1 MILAKCDFSVSNDDL
16 SICLYIANQILIPC
30 RCADYVK
37 HLMELT
43 ESKEAAVEKAKSE
56 LEEKKEERM
65 ERRKK
70 KKAEEGDK
78 PAGDATAVDLKAK
91 DDAVAVM
98 QESDNE
104 SETSSL
110 TAFSSGEGAEDGNEG
125 SARRSKRTRATG
137 TSSPSD
143 DVDADGGKKI
153 KSNDKRKHGS
163 KSVPPASQKKVRLTP
178 SGNKSSSAAGDSFFS
193 DESGPGG
200 RNISLDKM
208 SSSVSEMTDSNQS
221 SSMAEIDTGAHDAD
235 RPTSSIS
242 STAAVGPP
250 RGESREKKHHHADVV
265 IKEKKSERK
274 GRKRKIAEAKEKT
287 SLDKDF
293 ELDYSEVFHTANVPQ
308 LIATPAGKVVTWNDF
323 FLRATGLSGEEAK
336 RLSIFSI
343 VQADKLSTLFELVA
357 NALKNGAT
365 KKKRKRKRSRQSGA
379 HRDESNPSSV
389 GSSVNKTLDGNSVAG
404 SAAASATTS
413 RTGSETSTASSNKA
427 VDYSA
432 VTLPCVPFQ
441 ATYPKVHVPTEKN
454 QSPDPKGAEAGDDAA
469 KDKSSDDEKVKA
481 DADLSIPLYMTVT
494 LMSDDDPRKRCFH
507 CVLTDTPST
516 STGKIGTITPELLA
530 MLFTVDDEEDHDED
544 EGGFCFSLTNTASN
558 SKANNGTTTLES
570 STKSSSAAETT
581 SEADGKVESQKKPIA
596 T

>member
-1 MILAKCDFSVSNDDL
+1 MNVL
-16 SICLYIANQILIPC
+16 SICLRIANQIPVPC

-43 ESKEAAVEKAKSE
+43 EAKEAAVEKAKSE
-56 LEEKKEERM
+56 LEEKKQERR
-65 ERRKK
+65 ESRKK

-78 PAGDATAVDLKAK
+78 PAGDVTAVDPKAK
-91 DDAVAVM
+91 DDADAPM
-98 QESDNE
+98 QESDPE

-110 TAFSSGEGAEDGNEG
+110 TAFSSGEGAEDGKEG

-143 DVDADGGKKI
+143 DVDDDGGKKI
-153 KSNDKRKHGS
+153 KSNDKRKHGTS
-163 KSVPPASQKKVRLTP
+163 SVPPASQKKVRLST
-178 SGNKSSSAAGDSFFS
+178 SGNKSSSAAGDSFSS

-221 SSMAEIDTGAHDAD
+221 SSMVEIDTGAHDAD
-235 RPTSSIS
+235 RSTSSIS

-250 RGESREKKHHHADVV
+250 RGESREKKHHHTDVV

-365 KKKRKRKRSRQSGA
+365 KKKRKRKRARQSGA
-379 HRDESNPSSV
+379 HRDESNSSSA
-389 GSSVNKTLDGNSVAG
+389 GSGVNKTVDGNSVAG

-413 RTGSETSTASSNKA
+413 GTGSETSTASSNKA

-454 QSPDPKGAEAGDDAA
+454 QSPDPKDDDAA
-469 KDKSSDDEKVKA
+469 KEKSSNDEEAKA

-507 CVLTDTPST
+507 CVLSDTPST
-516 STGKIGTITPELLA
+516 STGKIGSVTPELLA
-530 MLFTVDDEEDHDED
+530 MLFTVDDDEDNDED
-544 EGGFCFSLTNTASN
+544 EGGFCSSLTNTASN
-558 SKANNGTTTLES
+558 SKANNGSTTLER
-570 STKSSSAAETT
+570 STKSGSAAETT
-581 SEADGKVESQKKPIA
+581 SEADGKAESQKKTIA

>member
-1 MILAKCDFSVSNDDL
+1 
-16 SICLYIANQILIPC
+16 
-30 RCADYVK
+30 
-37 HLMELT
+37 MELT
-43 ESKEAAVEKAKSE
+43 EAKEAAVEKAKSD
-56 LEEKKEERM
+56 LEEKKQERR

-70 KKAEEGDK
+70 KKAEEGD
-78 PAGDATAVDLKAK
+78 TEVDPKAK
-91 DDAVAVM
+91 DDADADM
-98 QESDNE
+98 QESDHE

-110 TAFSSGEGAEDGNEG
+110 TAFSSGEGAEDGKEG

-153 KSNDKRKHGS
+153 KSNDRRTHGTS
-163 KSVPPASQKKVRLTP
+163 SVPPASQKKVRLST
-178 SGNKSSSAAGDSFFS
+178 SGNKSSSAAGDSFSS

-221 SSMAEIDTGAHDAD
+221 SSMVEIDTGAHDAD
-235 RPTSSIS
+235 RSTSSIS

-250 RGESREKKHHHADVV
+250 RGESREKKYHHADVV

-287 SLDKDF
+287 SLDEDF

-323 FLRATGLSGEEAK
+323 FLRATGLSGEEAR

-343 VQADKLSTLFELVA
+343 VQADKLSTLFDLVA

-379 HRDESNPSSV
+379 HRDESNSSSARS
-389 GSSVNKTLDGNSVAG
+389 GVNRTLDGNSVAG
-404 SAAASATTS
+404 SAAASATTGTS
-413 RTGSETSTASSNKA
+413 GTGSETSTASSNKA

-441 ATYPKVHVPTEKN
+441 ATYPKVHVSTEKN
-454 QSPDPKGAEAGDDAA
+454 QSTDPKGAGASDDAA
-469 KDKSSDDEKVKA
+469 KEKSSNDEEAKA

-530 MLFTVDDEEDHDED
+530 MLFTVDDDEDNDED
-544 EGGFCFSLTNTASN
+544 EGGFCSSLTNTASN

-570 STKSSSAAETT
+570 STKSDSAAETT
-581 SEADGKVESQKKPIA
+581 SETDGKVESQKKTIA